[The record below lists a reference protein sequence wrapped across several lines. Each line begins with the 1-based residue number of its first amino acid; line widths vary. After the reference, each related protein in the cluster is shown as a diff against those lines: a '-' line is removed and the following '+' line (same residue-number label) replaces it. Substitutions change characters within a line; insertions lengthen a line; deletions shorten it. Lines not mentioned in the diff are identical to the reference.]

1 MGKIK
6 EIINGLDQSKETEK
20 EIAEQLKIL
29 SSLGSS
35 KVDIFRGEIELS
47 LKDGKTMDD
56 LKVPITKVLGSY
68 EEYRAYTQRSQE
80 DLLKDVVESIRIMF
94 SGEKN
99 DILDG
104 IGRLITKGL
113 SIILGAGSGEELQR
127 KEYYVVVEY
136 PAIIRYDIAMWT
148 RNISVKALQSRAQ
161 NIVACVVYKS
171 AVDVTQLDFNTFLG
185 CYSNVLSEAFGS
197 DRTNIKE
204 MISEAAE
211 VFGLFKQQEGT
222 KASAFEQIE
231 RLTDYVITSHTAS

>member
-20 EIAEQLKIL
+20 EIGEQLKIL

-47 LKDGKTMDD
+47 LKDGKTTDD

-68 EEYRAYTQRSQE
+68 EEYRAYTNRTQDE
-80 DLLKDVVESIRIMF
+80 LMKNVVDSIRIMF

-99 DILDG
+99 DILNG
-104 IGRLITKGL
+104 IGGLITKGL
-113 SIILGAGSGEELQR
+113 SVILGAGSGEEMQR

-148 RNISVKALQSRAQ
+148 RNISVKALQERAQ
-161 NIVACVVYKS
+161 NIIACVAYKS

-197 DRTNIKE
+197 DRSNIKE

-211 VFGLFKQQEGT
+211 VFGLFKNQEGT
-222 KASAFEQIE
+222 RASAEKQID
-231 RLTDYVITSHTAS
+231 RLTDYVIERNKRA